1 MSAKEN
7 KWLQDSV
14 NEEKKIKEI
23 GERVTNLWEEEEEV
37 TVDLKWQPT
46 RLHIVITQKIIL
58 IHNLTTSITT

>member
-37 TVDLKWQPT
+37 TVDLK
-46 RLHIVITQKIIL
+46 
-58 IHNLTTSITT
+58 